1 LWELNK
7 LQDILKDVDIE
18 LENIST
24 LEEAVEM
31 AIALE
36 DQGHDFY
43 LERANLS
50 GNPGA
55 KKTYEFLAEEEKHHA
70 QYLHKFLEGK
80 EVEIPESKIPDFRGS
95 LNVEFTENNLEEIGI
110 MLGALR
116 FERKSEYFYHE
127 LEKKATDRTEQ
138 EFFSKIARVERDH
151 YELIDS
157 LLDEATGFRMQT

>member
-1 LWELNK
+1 M
-7 LQDILKDVDIE
+7 QDILKYVDIE

-24 LEEAVEM
+24 VEEAVEM

-43 LERANLS
+43 LERANLT

-80 EVEIPESKIPDFRGS
+80 EVEIPESNIPDFRGS

-110 MLGALR
+110 MLGTLR
-116 FERKSEYFYHE
+116 FERKSEYFYLE
-127 LEKKATDRTEQ
+127 LEKKATEKEEQ
-138 EFFSKIARVERDH
+138 EFFSKIAKVERGH
-151 YELIDS
+151 YELIDG